1 MEKLNQKK
9 KAIDVSTK
17 SFLSAVIV
25 LLAFMI
31 VATVL
36 TFVLPKGNFAIGKDG
51 SVDYSTY
58 IPSASTDGI
67 NVFRAIIS
75 PILVFVT
82 GDFLQ
87 PVMLCIFFIIISGVF
102 QSMLD
107 CGGMQ
112 AIVSRLVKKFKN
124 KRFLFLAIL
133 TLFFMC
139 LGSFFGLFEETL
151 ILLPMV
157 VAVCVSLG
165 YDQSMG
171 FLVCSLATGIG
182 FSVAITNPFTVVY
195 SSDLI
200 GASLTSGLWFRLIC
214 FALFYGLVL
223 GFIWLNAKR
232 ITKNQTAKPIEEV
245 DELALPQSKKTFIVW
260 LCFLILAL
268 FTIIL
273 STALPFLRDFS
284 TPVVAV
290 VFLIGGLV
298 ASWLTFGFKR
308 FIKSFG
314 KGALAVL
321 PALLMIA
328 MAFAIKL
335 ILVEGNILDTITNY
349 IVTAIH
355 GHSKYLVVLILFAI
369 ILVLEFFI
377 SSSVAKAVFVMGVL
391 KGVIASGLV
400 QISPEMLV
408 LIYIFSDGFTNM
420 LFPTSPCLL
429 IGLSMTGQ
437 SYLGWLKKSKFLFP
451 IIFALS
457 VGLLMLALAVG
468 Y

>member
-1 MEKLNQKK
+1 MHIPWP
-9 KAIDVSTK
+9 ASD
-17 SFLSAVIV
+17 
-25 LLAFMI
+25 AF
-31 VATVL
+31 
-36 TFVLPKGNFAIGKDG
+36 
-51 SVDYSTY
+51 
-58 IPSASTDGI
+58 
-67 NVFRAIIS
+67 
-75 PILVFVT
+75 
-82 GDFLQ
+82 
-87 PVMLCIFFIIISGVF
+87 
-102 QSMLD
+102 
-107 CGGMQ
+107 
-112 AIVSRLVKKFKN
+112 
-124 KRFLFLAIL
+124 RFLF
-133 TLFFMC
+133 
-139 LGSFFGLFEETL
+139 EY
-151 ILLPMV
+151 P
-157 VAVCVSLG
+157 
-165 YDQSMG
+165 QSVG
-171 FLVCSLATGIG
+171 TLATGIG

-200 GASLTSGLWFRLIC
+200 GASLTTGLWFRLIC

-245 DELALPQSKKTFIVW
+245 DELAVPQSKKTFIVW